1 MFLRDKSI
9 VYFLIIANLI
19 LAIACTNN
27 TKQVHQNSFCTF
39 DVPVVDTLL
48 NSSDYGNFK
57 QISNN
62 TATTDFVILQED
74 DNTMFA
80 DINQVIDAYG
90 KYFIIDTYGS
100 RTVVSFDH
108 NGKPLASY
116 GKHGNAPD
124 EYIYPWD
131 VDVSVEYIYILD
143 VSQRKLLR
151 YNHIGDYIDSKKIPF
166 ESRGFILL
174 NNNKILFNLEP
185 SEDTNNY
192 QLCITD
198 STLKPLKYMLCYP
211 DKYVGGWVTND
222 VFLRNNNGISY
233 YNSPA
238 DTIYRLDYDGNL
250 VGKRLLSFANG
261 TIDESAKLDFV
272 GAEQQGKL
280 TNGMHLLN
288 NPFELPNGICV
299 MEVTDYS
306 NKGAYVV
313 TLNPGKKLHRAEKF
327 ADHMSIYDV
336 IVPCALSRNN
346 QVISYL
352 DRELAEKCYDFD
364 MMPDSLVKALDEGN
378 RLLVIHNI
386 H

>member
-1 MFLRDKSI
+1 MCIRDS
-9 VYFLIIANLI
+9 
-19 LAIACTNN
+19 
-27 TKQVHQNSFCTF
+27 
-39 DVPVVDTLL
+39 
-48 NSSDYGNFK
+48 
-57 QISNN
+57 
-62 TATTDFVILQED
+62 
-74 DNTMFA
+74 
-80 DINQVIDAYG
+80 
-90 KYFIIDTYGS
+90 
-100 RTVVSFDH
+100 
-108 NGKPLASY
+108 
-116 GKHGNAPD
+116 
-124 EYIYPWD
+124 
-131 VDVSVEYIYILD
+131 
-143 VSQRKLLR
+143 
-151 YNHIGDYIDSKKIPF
+151 
-166 ESRGFILL
+166 
-174 NNNKILFNLEP
+174 
-185 SEDTNNY
+185 
-192 QLCITD
+192 
-198 STLKPLKYMLCYP
+198 
-211 DKYVGGWVTND
+211 
-222 VFLRNNNGISY
+222 NNGISY